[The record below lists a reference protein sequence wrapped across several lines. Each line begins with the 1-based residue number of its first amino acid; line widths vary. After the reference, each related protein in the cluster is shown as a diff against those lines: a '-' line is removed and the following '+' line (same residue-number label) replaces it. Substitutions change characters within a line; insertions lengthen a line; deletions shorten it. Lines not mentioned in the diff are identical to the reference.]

1 MKAVMK
7 SISPRIC
14 EKVANGNCTIL
25 VSKTAPKCGLPFKG
39 YIYCTNGEM
48 LFDVRREIYLP
59 PKVRIKPFRLFFGKS
74 NGALYPSIPIV
85 NRKVVGEC
93 IIDKIDEIVPDYN
106 PVTAKFYYGY
116 VADTA
121 ATCLSEE
128 ELQKYGKN
136 KSLYFWHISD
146 LKIYDKPKELSEF
159 RGLCKVKTACHNCPH
174 YNYSKMDC
182 DSRVITRAP
191 QSWQYVEELEV

>member
-7 SISPRIC
+7 SVTPRIC

-25 VSKTAPKCGLPFKG
+25 VSKTAPKCGVPFKG
-39 YIYCTNGEM
+39 YIYATKKARLQTIFKKGEWI
-48 LFDVRREIYLP
+48 FSDDHS
-59 PKVRIKPFRLFFGKS
+59 FGKFDENIFVKDS
-74 NGALYPSIPIV
+74 LCAWQG
-85 NRKVVGEC
+85 KVVGEC

-159 RGLCKVKTACHNCPH
+159 YVTCKKKSCR
-174 YNYSKMDC
+174 MC
-182 DSRVITRAP
+182 DAEREYDVCAFGRKIPVTRAP
-191 QSWQYVEELEV
+191 QSWQYVEELQE